1 MRLKMRACIF
11 SFALFAFAAHA
22 QDSQAIAMRIV
33 EGLSDA
39 TWRSTEAGLPTL
51 LAGVEIQ
58 LRSAGATDT
67 AARALTDEL
76 KSGLTKEAISQGLAA
91 ALEKQMTADELL
103 EVERFFQSATGKKY
117 LIFTANISDKP
128 VHLASILRKACSS
141 AKSRLGFFERGSL
154 NGFCSRVDAM

>member
-1 MRLKMRACIF
+1 MRLNVRVCIF
-11 SFALFAFAAHA
+11 SLALFACSVHA
-22 QDSQAIAMRIV
+22 QDSKAVATRIV

-39 TWRSTEAGLPTL
+39 TWRSTEAGMPTL

-58 LRSAGATDT
+58 LRNAGATDA

-76 KSGLTKEAISQGLAA
+76 KTGLTKEAISQGLAA
-91 ALEKQMTADELL
+91 ALEKQMTTDELL
-103 EVERFFQSATGKKY
+103 EVERFFQSAAGKKY

-128 VHLASILRKACSS
+128 VHLVPVLRKACSS
-141 AKSRLGFFERGSL
+141 AKSRLSFFEQGSL